1 MISNKKVWFGRPQM
15 EIPCVLCVMLWTIL
29 LCLRADDTI
38 FINYHIGI
46 HYSFHDII
54 LVLFS

>member
-1 MISNKKVWFGRPQM
+1 M

-38 FINYHIGI
+38 YINYHIGMPLKI
-46 HYSFHDII
+46 SIQFLSF
-54 LVLFS
+54 LVIE